1 MFSELCPFHVR
12 WRALC
17 KRFNDYVDLY
27 CYDYYDYDFYDYY
40 DYYDYVDH
48 CFYSYNHYCYDYHD
62 YPSLP
67 QAAPFG
73 LWAEASSHQKRD
85 GC

>member
-12 WRALC
+12 WWALC
-17 KRFNDYVDLY
+17 KRFHDYVDLY
-27 CYDYYDYDFYDYY
+27 CYDYVDLYCYHYYDDYY
-40 DYYDYVDH
+40 DYY
-48 CFYSYNHYCYDYHD
+48 YDYHD